1 MSLNH
6 PIISPGGLFVEKTLE
21 EKREYVQRLRPIDDV
36 FFEVLAED
44 PSVMEEMLRVILTD
58 PELIV
63 ISVTPQRDVANLMGR
78 AVRLDAWCHLGD
90 GSECNV
96 EVQRSDNDDHLRR
109 ARYNASGITW
119 TKANKNE
126 KFEEIPDVCIVYIS
140 QFDFLKGGRTT
151 YHVDKIIRETGVTV
165 DDGLS
170 EVFVNTKIDDGSD
183 IADLMKCFLQEQ
195 VNNPKFPKLSAKVNE
210 LKNTEKGVS
219 AVCTVMEE
227 YQKDAVENAVKKT
240 WKEATEAADKN
251 HLQTVT
257 DNLRKRDP
265 SLSAAEAEK
274 QAKALLGLKD

>member
-1 MSLNH
+1 MA
-6 PIISPGGLFVEKTLE
+6 EKTLE
-21 EKREYVQRLRPIDDV
+21 EKRALVQKLRPIDDV

-44 PSVMEEMLRVILTD
+44 PAVMQEMLQVILAD
-58 PELIV
+58 QELVV

-90 GSECNV
+90 GRECNV
-96 EVQRSDNDDHLRR
+96 EVQRADQDDHLRR

-119 TKANKNE
+119 TKANKSE
-126 KFEEIPDVCIVYIS
+126 KFENIPDVCIVYIS
-140 QFDFLKGGRTT
+140 QFDFLRGGRTT
-151 YHVDKIIRETGVTV
+151 YHVDKVVRETGITI

-170 EVFVNTKIDDGSD
+170 EIFVNTKIDDGSD

-195 VNNPKFPKLSAKVNE
+195 VNDPKFPKLSARVNE

-227 YQKDAVENAVKKT
+227 YQKDAVEKAVKQT

-251 HLQTVT
+251 HLQTVAE
-257 DNLRKRDP
+257 NLRKRNP
-265 SLSAAEAEK
+265 SLSASEARR
-274 QAKALLGLKD
+274 QAAALLGLKDPE

>member
-1 MSLNH
+1 M
-6 PIISPGGLFVEKTLE
+6 EKTLE

-44 PSVMEEMLRVILTD
+44 PAVMQEMLRVILSD

-90 GSECNV
+90 GREVNV
-96 EVQRSDNDDHLRR
+96 EVQRADNDDHLRR

-119 TKANKNE
+119 TKSNKSEN
-126 KFEEIPDVCIVYIS
+126 FEEVPDVCIVYIS

-151 YHVDKIIRETGVTV
+151 YHVDKVIRETGVTV

-170 EVFVNTKIDDGSD
+170 EVFVNTRIDDGSD

-195 VNNPKFPKLSAKVNE
+195 VDNPKFPKLSARVSE
-210 LKNTEKGVS
+210 LKNTEKGVN

-227 YQKDAVENAVKKT
+227 YQKDAVDKAVKETREKT
-240 WKEATEAADKN
+240 NMDNLKTITK
-251 HLQTVT
+251 
-257 DNLRKRDP
+257 NLRKRDP
-265 SLSAAEAEK
+265 SLSAAEAKK
-274 QAKALLGLKD
+274 QAKALLGLKDTE